1 MADSK
6 YVKGLDETLKN
17 LNDRLDAIPN
27 KSMRGL
33 LAGGLLVQRDAQKRV
48 PVEYGVLRQSAF
60 TRKAMNERAVKA
72 VEVGFTAAYAPFV
85 HENLEQKLKGKPRPS
100 GKGVYW
106 GPQGEPRFLA
116 TAVADNQD
124 EIVQRVAESTEI
136 KK

>member
-1 MADSK
+1 MASNS
-6 YVKGLDETLKN
+6 VKGLDKVLKN
-17 LNDRLDAIPN
+17 LNSRIDAIPE
-27 KSMRGL
+27 KSMKGL
-33 LAGGLLVQRDAQKRV
+33 LTGVLIVQRDAQKHV

-60 TRKAMNERAVKA
+60 TRRARNDKTVKA
-72 VEVGFTAAYAPFV
+72 VEVGFTAAYAAFV

-116 TAVADNQD
+116 NAVVRNED
-124 EIVQRVAESTEI
+124 EIVRRVAEASEI

>member
-1 MADSK
+1 MASNS
-6 YVKGLDETLKN
+6 VKGLDKVLKN
-17 LNDRLDAIPN
+17 LNSRFDAIPE
-27 KSMRGL
+27 KSMKGL
-33 LAGGLLVQRDAQKRV
+33 LTGGLIVQRDAQKNV

-60 TRKAMNERAVKA
+60 TRRARNDKTVKA
-72 VEVGFTAAYAPFV
+72 VEVGFTAAYAAFV

-116 TAVADNQD
+116 NAVVRNED
-124 EIVQRVAESTEI
+124 EIVRRVAEASEI

>member
-1 MADSK
+1 M
-6 YVKGLDETLKN
+6 KGLDKVLKN
-17 LNDRLDAIPN
+17 LNSRLDGIPE
-27 KSMRGL
+27 KSMKGL
-33 LAGGLLVQRDAQKRV
+33 LTGGLIVQRDAQKHV

-60 TRKAMNERAVKA
+60 TRKARNDKAVKA

-85 HENLEQKLKGKPRPS
+85 HENMEQKLKGQPRPS

-116 TAVADNQD
+116 NAVVRNED
-124 EIVQRVAESTEI
+124 EIVRRVAEASEI